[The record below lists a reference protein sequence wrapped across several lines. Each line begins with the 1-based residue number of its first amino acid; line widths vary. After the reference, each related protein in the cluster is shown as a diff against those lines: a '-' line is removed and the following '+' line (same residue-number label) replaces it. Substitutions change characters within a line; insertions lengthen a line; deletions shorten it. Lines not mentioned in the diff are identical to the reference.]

1 MRRENKLFQPRRI
14 NFIFI
19 ICSNRFVESR
29 KIYKM
34 FLFEEKKGSIED
46 SNFYKYVSNRD
57 GGKIQPRVVTIFPSN
72 LFKKGYTLTSRRFYS
87 FLPSDDYSSFF
98 LFLFSSFFQVSRSTF
113 TYLYLCVSLI
123 RLKNFHFAGEKDLKK
138 ERKEEKKEKEKGSK
152 SDSPIRWIFFI
163 LFSSFFSPI

>member
-14 NFIFI
+14 
-19 ICSNRFVESR
+19 ESR

-138 ERKEEKKEKEKGSK
+138 ERKEEKKKKEKGSK
-152 SDSPIRWIFFI
+152 SDSPIR
-163 LFSSFFSPI
+163 